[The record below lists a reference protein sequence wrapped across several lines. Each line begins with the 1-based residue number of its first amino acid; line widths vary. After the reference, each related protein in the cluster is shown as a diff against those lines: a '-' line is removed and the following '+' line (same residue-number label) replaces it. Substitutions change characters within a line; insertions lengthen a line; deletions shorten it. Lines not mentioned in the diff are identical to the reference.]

1 MIKFT
6 SLNFL
11 LLIVLSLSVTSC
23 DGGATQVAAIDGSGI
38 TDTPPPPPPPSVASS
53 VVTFGSITGFGS
65 VIINGVRYDT
75 SNATFAVDGQ
85 PAMESDLAIG
95 DVVIVRG
102 TVNDDGITGDADSV
116 IFDDIVQGPLAS
128 IDVTTDSFVVL
139 GQAVTV
145 TVETSF
151 DSSIQPTSLDGL
163 SIDDVVEVSGFV
175 DSNGDITA
183 TRIERKSP
191 GSEFEVTGIVSSL
204 DGGAGKFNINALIV
218 DFSAAMLENFP
229 AGGINDGDLV
239 EAKADNVS
247 DSGDLVA
254 TRVTFRG
261 NDFAVVQDDRAEIE
275 GFVTRFVSV
284 SDFDVS
290 GFPVTTDNQTEFVD
304 GNASDL
310 GLNTKVEIEGVID
323 ANGVAVATRV
333 IMPLFQ
339 NFRSLH
345 FEPNN
350 GSNGAGLL
358 TDHASDMPGPPGS
371 SLDYSGRINFP
382 GCSGTPAAE
391 WFIGARVATQ
401 GSTRIIRANGP
412 DLIVDIVNGGMFD
425 RCYGP
430 TSVDNGVLE
439 VSLRTVGNSCL
450 AFLNWNFDY
459 QQTAPGTT
467 EYFNL
472 SSADWMTQTPPFDD
486 CGNGGSNQLV
496 GDFNFSRNT
505 IENGTASS
513 ELLQTVFLD
522 FFIVYHDQ

>member
-1 MIKFT
+1 MSKLA

-11 LLIVLSLSVTSC
+11 LLSFVGLCVSSC
-23 DGGATQVAAIDGSGI
+23 GGGSTQVAAIDGSGI
-38 TDTPPPPPPPSVASS
+38 TDTPPPPPPSVASS

-75 SNATFAVDGQ
+75 SNATFTVDGQ
-85 PAMESDLAIG
+85 PAMETDLAVG
-95 DVVIVRG
+95 DVVLVRG
-102 TVNDDGITGDADSV
+102 TVNDDGTTGAADSV
-116 IFDDIVQGPLAS
+116 IFDDVVEAPIAS

-139 GQAVTV
+139 GQLVTV

-151 DSSIQPTSLDGL
+151 DDSIQPASLDGL
-163 SIDDVVEVSGFV
+163 DIDDVVEVSGFV

-183 TRIERKSP
+183 TRIERKAP
-191 GSEFEVTGIVSSL
+191 GGELEVTGIVSSL
-204 DGGAGKFNINALIV
+204 DQGASKFNINALIV
-218 DFSAAMLENFP
+218 DFSAAMLESFP
-229 AGGINDGDLV
+229 SGDINDGDLV
-239 EAKADNVS
+239 EVKGNNVS
-247 DSGDLVA
+247 ATGELLA
-254 TRVTFRG
+254 TRVNFRG

-290 GFPVTTDNQTEFVD
+290 GFPVTTDDQSEFVN

-310 GLNTKVEIEGVID
+310 GLNRKVEIEGVID
-323 ANGVAVATRV
+323 ANGVVLATRV
-333 IMPLFQ
+333 IMPEFQ

-350 GSNGAGLL
+350 GLNGAGLL

-382 GCSGTPAAE
+382 GCAGTPSAE

-401 GSTRIIRANGP
+401 GSTRIIRANGT
-412 DLIVDIVNGGMFD
+412 DLIVDIVNGDMFD
-425 RCYGP
+425 GCYGP
-430 TSVDNGVLE
+430 TATNNGVLE

-450 AFLNWNFDY
+450 ALLNWNFDY
-459 QQTAPGTT
+459 RQTSPGIT

-472 SSADWMTQTPPFDD
+472 SSASWMVQTPPFDD
-486 CGNGGSNQLV
+486 CGNGGSNQLA
-496 GDFNFSRNT
+496 GDFNFSKNT
-505 IENGTASS
+505 IENGITSS
-513 ELLQTVFLD
+513 EPLQTVFLD
-522 FFIVYHDQ
+522 FFVVYHDQ

>member
-1 MIKFT
+1 MSRLTK
-6 SLNFL
+6 LNFL
-11 LLIVLSLSVTSC
+11 LLLLAAVCTNSC
-23 DGGATQVAAIDGSGI
+23 GSGSTQVAAIDGSGI
-38 TDTPPPPPPPSVASS
+38 TDPPPPPVASS
-53 VVTFGSITGFGS
+53 VVTFGTITGFGS
-65 VIINGVRYDT
+65 VVINGVRYDT
-75 SNATFAVDGQ
+75 SDATFTVDGQ
-85 PAMESDLAIG
+85 VAMETDLAVG

-102 TVNDDGITGDADSV
+102 TVNDDGMTGTANSV
-116 IFDDIVQGPLAS
+116 IFDDIVEGPIAA

-139 GQAVTV
+139 GQVVTV

-151 DSSIQPTSLDGL
+151 DNSIQPASLDGL
-163 SIDDVVEVSGFV
+163 NIDDIVEVSGFV

-183 TRIERKSP
+183 TRIERKAP
-191 GSEFEVTGIVSSL
+191 GGELEVSGIVSAL
-204 DGGAGKFNINALIV
+204 DPGVSKFNINALTV
-218 DFSAAMLENFP
+218 DFSVAILDDFP
-229 AGGINDGDLV
+229 AGNINNGDQV
-239 EAKADNVS
+239 EVKADNVS
-247 DSGDLVA
+247 VSGDLLA
-254 TRVTFRG
+254 TRVNFRG

-275 GFVTRFVSV
+275 GFVVRFVSI

-290 GFPVTTDNQTEFVD
+290 GFSVTADNQTEFVN

-310 GLNTKVEIEGVID
+310 GLNRKVEIEGVID
-323 ANGVAVATRV
+323 ANGVVLATRV
-333 IMPLFQ
+333 IMPEFQ

-350 GSNGAGLL
+350 GLNGAGLL

-371 SLDYSGRINFP
+371 PLDYSGRINLP

-391 WFIGARVATQ
+391 WFIAARVATQ
-401 GSTRIIRANGP
+401 GSTRIIRANES

-425 RCYGP
+425 GCYGP
-430 TSVDNGVLE
+430 TPVDNGVLE

-459 QQTAPGTT
+459 QQTSPGTT

-472 SSADWMTQTPPFDD
+472 SSADWMVLAPPFDD
-486 CGNGGSNQLV
+486 CGNGGSNQLA

-505 IENGTASS
+505 VENGITSS
-513 ELLQTVFLD
+513 DPLQTVSLD